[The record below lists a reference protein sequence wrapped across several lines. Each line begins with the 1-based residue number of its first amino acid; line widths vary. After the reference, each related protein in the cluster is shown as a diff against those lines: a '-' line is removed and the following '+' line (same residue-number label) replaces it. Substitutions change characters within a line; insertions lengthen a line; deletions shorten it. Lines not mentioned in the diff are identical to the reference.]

1 MAADL
6 LAFRVPTTVPEALDD
21 IADGESTVLAGG
33 TSVALLIGQALIEP
47 SKLVLLTRIPALR
60 SLTVDLDARLVR
72 MGAAVTLREIA
83 VHSEIRAAFPALAA
97 AAGAVGNPRV
107 RSVATVG
114 GALAHA
120 DPRQDLPPVL
130 LALGAQV
137 TIAGPSGTRTVPLA
151 GFATGFME
159 TTLGPDELIVE
170 VALPLLAGQ
179 RSHYARFT
187 PQSMADYPT
196 VGVAAALRWGEDDTI
211 LEAAVALGG
220 VGATAIGVDDARL
233 LAGVA
238 ASEVHDAIAEVA
250 QRAADVAE
258 PSDDRRGSAA
268 YKRAMV
274 TVWTERALVSCLLPR
289 L

>member
-1 MAADL
+1 MAAEPVT
-6 LAFRVPTTVPEALDD
+6 FRVPTTLPEALDD

-33 TSVALLIGQALIEP
+33 TSVALLMGQALMEP
-47 SKLVLLTRIPALR
+47 SKLVLLTGIPVLR
-60 SLTVDLDARLVR
+60 SLNVDTEARWVR
-72 MGAAVTLREIA
+72 LGAAVTLREVA
-83 VHSEIRAAFPALAA
+83 VHPEIRAAFPALAA

-114 GALAHA
+114 GSVAHA

-137 TIAGPSGTRTVPLA
+137 TIVGPGGRRTVPLA

-159 TTLGPDELIVE
+159 TALGPDELIVE
-170 VALPLLAGQ
+170 VALPIVSGQ

-187 PQSMADYPT
+187 PQSRADYPT
-196 VGVAAALRWGEDDTI
+196 VGVATALRWGEDDTV
-211 LEAAVALGG
+211 LDAAVSLGG

-233 LAGVA
+233 LVGVA
-238 ASEVHDAIAEVA
+238 ANDVRTAMAEVA
-250 QRAADVAE
+250 RRAADAAE

-274 TVWTERALVSCLLPR
+274 SIWTERALLSCLSG
-289 L
+289 